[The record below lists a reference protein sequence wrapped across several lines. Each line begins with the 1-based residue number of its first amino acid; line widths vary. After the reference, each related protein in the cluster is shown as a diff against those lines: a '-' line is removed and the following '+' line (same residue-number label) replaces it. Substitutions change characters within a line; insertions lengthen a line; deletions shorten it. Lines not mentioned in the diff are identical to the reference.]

1 MNITEDKLK
10 TAIQIA
16 LGMRGIYTKEAET
29 LLIHH
34 IKALTIPD
42 VVSSYVFAHTSG
54 DGDYGN
60 EFVLHNLYKNK
71 KDAANAVKEYEYNS
85 RIEEMEVK

>member
-10 TAIQIA
+10 AGIQIA
-16 LGMRGIYTKEAET
+16 LGTLGLYTEEAEN

-42 VVSSYVFAHTSG
+42 VVGQSERLKIPKTTKKQRVQL
-54 DGDYGN
+54 N
-60 EFVLHNLYKNK
+60 EGYNK
-71 KDAANAVKEYEYNS
+71 
-85 RIEEMEVK
+85 

>member
-10 TAIQIA
+10 AGIQIA
-16 LGMRGIYTKEAET
+16 LGTLGLYTEEAET

-42 VVSSYVFAHTSG
+42 VVSCVCKIPEPRLKVSENGTHAYCNNCAKT
-54 DGDYGN
+54 YWQ
-60 EFVLHNLYKNK
+60 K
-71 KDAANAVKEYEYNS
+71 
-85 RIEEMEVK
+85 